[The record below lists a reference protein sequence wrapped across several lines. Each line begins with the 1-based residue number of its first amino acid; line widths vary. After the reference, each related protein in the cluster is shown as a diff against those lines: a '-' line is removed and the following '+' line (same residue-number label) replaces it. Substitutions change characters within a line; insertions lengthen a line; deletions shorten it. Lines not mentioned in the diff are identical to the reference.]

1 MALVIGDFEV
11 LAPPAAPAPAGDAA
25 ASARQEAADLG
36 RPEPQ
41 ELQPVLRVLELQALR
56 VWAH

>member
-11 LAPPAAPAPAGDAA
+11 LAPPANAPAADAGAPARD
-25 ASARQEAADLG
+25 EAADLG
-36 RPEPQ
+36 RPDAA